1 MPFLQK
7 QHKFSCVYT
16 GVFPASC
23 TPRPTKGDIAGDTVA
38 LNEDQNN
45 VFMPPWHLAH
55 TAPHIQTN
63 TNNPLSPK
71 SANYAPRGMLWE
83 PKWLDTERH
92 MTSPGPT
99 LTRCKHP
106 GGQSGHP
113 SILPQKSEVRPKA
126 QFYAHLYPFPCI
138 NTAKSVLAVFIQA
151 WIFIPVSLYKH
162 SQICFSCVYT
172 GVDIYTRFPL

>member
-1 MPFLQK
+1 MF
-7 QHKFSCVYT
+7 
-16 GVFPASC
+16 
-23 TPRPTKGDIAGDTVA
+23 AGDTVA

-113 SILPQKSEVRPKA
+113 SILPQKSETKGP
-126 QFYAHLYPFPCI
+126 
-138 NTAKSVLAVFIQA
+138 VLCA
-151 WIFIPVSLYKH
+151 FIPVSLYKH

-172 GVDIYTRFPL
+172 GVDNQQCDKKIRRKHHFFRIIWPKIGRISE

>member
-23 TPRPTKGDIAGDTVA
+23 TPRPTKGDIVGDTVA

-71 SANYAPRGMLWE
+71 SANYAPREMLWE

-92 MTSPGPT
+92 MTSLGPT

-113 SILPQKSEVRPKA
+113 SILPQKSVAITRQETRKECHSWIWPR
-126 QFYAHLYPFPCI
+126 HP
-138 NTAKSVLAVFIQA
+138 
-151 WIFIPVSLYKH
+151 WIFDIRLNNGADIWSDLR
-162 SQICFSCVYT
+162 QLWTWRDT
-172 GVDIYTRFPL
+172 GDASGFLDGIRVL